1 MNRPVVLVTHRVFPE
16 TLDLLNA
23 RFQVIANR
31 DEEPLPRAELLRL
44 ASGADAMLAFM
55 TDRVDAGFLDGCP
68 RLRVVACALAGY
80 DNFDV
85 EACTRRG
92 VWLTVVPDLLSD
104 PTAELALGLAIGLAR
119 HIATADRIVRAGR
132 FSGWR
137 PRLYGT
143 SLDASTVAIVGGGRL
158 GRAIARKLR
167 GFDCTVLVCDPRP
180 SEGMPENAR
189 YAPAEEALVGADFV
203 FLAVPL
209 EAATAKM
216 VNASWLERLKPG
228 ALLVNCARGSVV
240 DEAAVARALEAGRLG
255 GYAADVFAFEDWAR
269 PDRPAYVHPTLL
281 ELSDRTL
288 FTAHLGSAVARARR
302 EIERYA
308 ALAIVEALDGARP
321 RGAVNVPAPA
331 GA

>member
-1 MNRPVVLVTHRVFPE
+1 MTRPVVLVTQRVFPE
-16 TLDLLNA
+16 TLELLNA

-31 DEEPLPRAELLRL
+31 DEEPLPQEELLRL

-55 TDRVDAGFLDGCP
+55 TDRVDAGFLDACP

-85 EACTRRG
+85 QACTRRG

-132 FSGWR
+132 FAGWR

-143 SLDASTVAIVGGGRL
+143 SLDGSSVAIVGGGRL

-167 GFDCTVLVCDPRP
+167 GFDCAVLVCDPRP
-180 SEGMPENAR
+180 SEGLPENAR
-189 YAPAEEALVGADFV
+189 YATPEEALVGADFV

-209 EAATAKM
+209 EATTAKM
-216 VNASWLERLKPG
+216 VNAAWLERLKPG

-281 ELSDRTL
+281 ALPERTL

>member
-1 MNRPVVLVTHRVFPE
+1 M
-16 TLDLLNA
+16 
-23 RFQVIANR
+23 Q
-31 DEEPLPRAELLRL
+31 
-44 ASGADAMLAFM
+44 
-55 TDRVDAGFLDGCP
+55 
-68 RLRVVACALAGY
+68 
-80 DNFDV
+80 
-85 EACTRRG
+85 ACTRRG

-119 HIATADRIVRAGR
+119 HIATADRIVRALAGSR
-132 FSGWR
+132 DGARGCTAPRSTEAASRSSGAGVSAAPSR
-137 PRLYGT
+137 
-143 SLDASTVAIVGGGRL
+143 ASW
-158 GRAIARKLR
+158 R
-167 GFDCTVLVCDPRP
+167 GFDCAVLVCDPRP
-180 SEGMPENAR
+180 SEGLPENAR
-189 YAPAEEALVGADFV
+189 YATPEEALVGADFV

-209 EAATAKM
+209 EATTAKM
-216 VNASWLERLKPG
+216 VNAAWLERLKPG

-281 ELSDRTL
+281 ALPERTL